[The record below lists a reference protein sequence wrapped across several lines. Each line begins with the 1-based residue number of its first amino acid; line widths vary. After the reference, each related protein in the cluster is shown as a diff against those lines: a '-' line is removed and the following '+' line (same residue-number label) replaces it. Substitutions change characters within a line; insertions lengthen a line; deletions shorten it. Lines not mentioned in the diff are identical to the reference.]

1 MDLLPPPESKM
12 PRKSRIL
19 RLEQA
24 TLLSEAWTS
33 SMHANDW
40 RHRFIIDMVSR
51 LERNRGTSTKQRN
64 WLDQLI
70 EDGVP
75 AEDNKNPELSAQVE
89 NAIAGFDKLT
99 PTYQWEADV
108 LRDMLPRVAAGR
120 SMSEKQNS
128 LLTRLIFDGEQ
139 LAAGN
144 IWHPTP
150 EMREDLVIAV
160 KLFRGYTH
168 TWKNERPGVCR
179 SVDEV
184 IAHLSGSDVLKCR
197 SAKKVL
203 DAVSGR
209 MKTIKSPRFKTGDIG
224 KLTPFVTQSDGPERV
239 ICMSE
244 VRVNDRGAAE
254 NDWLLSTGELKAFEA
269 LQVAKR

>member
-1 MDLLPPPESKM
+1 MAPLPILESKM

-24 TLLSEAWTS
+24 TLLSEAWAS

-40 RHRFIIDMVSR
+40 RHRFIIDMTAR

-89 NAIAGFDKLT
+89 NAIAGFDKYGA
-99 PTYQWEADV
+99 PYQWEASV
-108 LRDMLPRVAAGR
+108 LRDMLPRVMAGR
-120 SMSEKQNS
+120 TMSEKQAS
-128 LLTRLIFDGEQ
+128 LLTRLTFDGEQ
-139 LAAGN
+139 LAAGTA
-144 IWHPTP
+144 WSPTP
-150 EMREDLVIAV
+150 EMRDDLTIAL
-160 KLFRGYTH
+160 KLYRGYSPV
-168 TWKNERPGVCR
+168 WRAERPGVLR
-179 SVDEV
+179 SVNEV
-184 IAHLSGSDVLKCR
+184 TAHLTGVEEVLKAA
-197 SAKKVL
+197 SAHKL
-203 DAVSGR
+203 LNAVSGR

-224 KLTPFVTQSDGPERV
+224 KLTPRGGLPERV

-244 VRVNDRGAAE
+244 VRVSERGDAE
-254 NDWLLSTGELKAFEA
+254 NDWLLPTGELKSLEA
-269 LQVAKR
+269 TLVTKR